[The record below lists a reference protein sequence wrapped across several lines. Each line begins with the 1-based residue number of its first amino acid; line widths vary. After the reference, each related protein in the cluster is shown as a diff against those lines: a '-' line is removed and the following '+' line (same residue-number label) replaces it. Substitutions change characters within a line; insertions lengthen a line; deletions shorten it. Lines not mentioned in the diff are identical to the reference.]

1 MNDVKIQVLVS
12 PLIAGH
18 QVDLMSNDDGRSPEG
33 HRETIERSPTRGR
46 GESARVADYVQIPGC
61 YRMQLTIHVFVPQL
75 LQIKIYSSHFSVS
88 SLSASPKVS
97 LVFAPDVA
105 RVPPHISTAHSF
117 IKPIPRCPLFHLY
130 PDLCAR
136 GI

>member
-1 MNDVKIQVLVS
+1 MNDIKIQTLLS
-12 PLIAGH
+12 SLIAGH
-18 QVDLMSNDDGRSPEG
+18 QVDVTSSDNGRSLEG
-33 HRETIERSPTRGR
+33 HRETIERSPTHGR

-97 LVFAPDVA
+97 LVFPLDVA
-105 RVPPHISTAHSF
+105 RVPLHVSTAHSF

-130 PDLCAR
+130 SDLC